1 MTKLQKISLAAALVL
16 AILTAFHQTKLA
28 RDARNESQLLRKQQS
43 QFANEISNLQASL
56 AEKESRLEDLL
67 TENTRLKTNPNETE
81 LLKLRGEVTRLR
93 PLQADVVALQKR
105 LQESPT
111 GLPTWKTNELANVG
125 RADPLSAL
133 QTYIFSARQ
142 TNMAEIKNSIVG
154 DDADPL
160 SPEEFQKFVN
170 EKNNHP
176 TERDISGFRVLSET
190 WLAPDK
196 VQLELSASVGGEGM
210 AFSVPFTLKNVNGEW
225 KLVLFN
231 TRGDD
236 GKVNSIGFFNRGQ

>member
-133 QTYIFSARQ
+133 QTYIFSAQQ
-142 TNMAEIKNSIVG
+142 TNMAE
-154 DDADPL
+154 
-160 SPEEFQKFVN
+160 
-170 EKNNHP
+170 
-176 TERDISGFRVLSET
+176 
-190 WLAPDK
+190 
-196 VQLELSASVGGEGM
+196 
-210 AFSVPFTLKNVNGEW
+210 
-225 KLVLFN
+225 
-231 TRGDD
+231 
-236 GKVNSIGFFNRGQ
+236 